1 MECKFKNPDGS
12 CEFNRLHSI
21 KKYNTVKI
29 TNDDIIL
36 DGVPVTN
43 ITGLTLKITPG
54 MKPEE
59 TLSLEADV
67 DLELSEECSCNGNK
81 I

>member
-54 MKPEE
+54 MKPEV

-67 DLELSEECSCNGNK
+67 DLELSEECSYNGNK